1 MKSTNLPKQPE
12 EYLIKNGWMNL
23 GDQPVDKNLSEVL
36 SYVQEIKSSVRI
48 ANEKALTG
56 GKKKGKA
63 KKGAA
68 PEEPKVLENCIVIIG
83 KQYPEF

>member
-1 MKSTNLPKQPE
+1 MGSGAENTPIDRDLST
-12 EYLIKNGWMNL
+12 I
-23 GDQPVDKNLSEVL
+23 L

-48 ANEKALTG
+48 SLEKASSG